1 MYKCIVYPI
10 VTVVLLTGLVIC
22 SILVFVVFPIG
33 ILVKLFL
40 QEYVVKPLQIGI
52 QNVINRQSQKN
63 Y

>member
-22 SILVFVVFPIG
+22 SILVLVVFPIG
-33 ILVKLFL
+33 ILVKLIL
-40 QEYVVKPLQIGI
+40 QECVVKPLQIGI
-52 QNVINRQSQKN
+52 QNVINRQSQEN